1 LSYKSDI
8 ADLKR
13 VGYAR
18 QRVERLADQLERAE
32 SVAYSITSHIR
43 TDGTPSAHSG
53 GPPDRIAGAVVAMDA
68 LRTQIA
74 DAIADH
80 AGVMQRVSSRLDAM
94 ASDRHAH
101 LLHLRYVDM
110 MPWADVAE
118 KLGVETASIYRMH
131 RDALRGYAAAGG
143 DRHA

>member
-1 LSYKSDI
+1 LSYKSDL
-8 ADLKR
+8 ADLRR

-53 GPPDRIAGAVVAMDA
+53 PPDRIAGAIVAMEA
-68 LRTQIA
+68 LREQIA
-74 DAIADH
+74 AAIEDH
-80 AGVMQRVSSRLDAM
+80 ADVMRRVSSRLDSM
-94 ASDRHAH
+94 SSDRHAH
-101 LLHLRYVDM
+101 LLHLRYIDLL
-110 MPWADVAE
+110 PWADVAE

-131 RDALRGYAAAGG
+131 RDALQGYSKAGG

>member
-1 LSYKSDI
+1 LSIKSDI

-43 TDGTPSAHSG
+43 TDGTPSAHG

-68 LRTQIA
+68 LRAQIA

-80 AGVMQRVSSRLDAM
+80 AGVMQRVSSRLDVM

-101 LLHLRYVDM
+101 LLHLRYIDLL
-110 MPWADVAE
+110 PWADVAE
-118 KLGVETASIYRMH
+118 RMGVETASIYRMH
-131 RDALRGYAAAGG
+131 RDALQGYAKAGDG
-143 DRHA
+143 HAQ

>member
-1 LSYKSDI
+1 MSIKSDI

-53 GPPDRIAGAVVAMDA
+53 PPDRIAGAVVAMDA
-68 LRTQIA
+68 LRAQIA

-80 AGVMQRVSSRLDAM
+80 AGVMQRVSSRLDSM
-94 ASDRHAH
+94 SSDRHAH
-101 LLHLRYVDM
+101 LLHLRYIDLL
-110 MPWADVAE
+110 PWADVAE
-118 KLGVETASIYRMH
+118 RLGVETASIYRMH
-131 RDALRGYAAAGG
+131 RDALQGYSKAGG
-143 DRHA
+143 GAHA

>member
-1 LSYKSDI
+1 MGIKSDI

-43 TDGTPSAHSG
+43 TDGTPSTHG

-80 AGVMQRVSSRLDAM
+80 AGVMRRVASRLDAM

-101 LLHLRYVDM
+101 LLHLRYVDLL
-110 MPWADVAE
+110 PWADVAQR
-118 KLGVETASIYRMH
+118 LGVETASIYRMH
-131 RDALRGYAAAGG
+131 RDALQGYSKAGG

>member
-1 LSYKSDI
+1 MSYKSDI

-43 TDGTPSAHSG
+43 TDGTPASHG
-53 GPPDRIAGAVVAMDA
+53 GPPDRIAGAVVAMEA

-80 AGVMQRVSSRLDAM
+80 ADVMRRVSSRLDAM
-94 ASDRHAH
+94 RSDRHAH
-101 LLHLRYVDM
+101 LLHLRYIDLL
-110 MPWADVAE
+110 PWADIAQQM
-118 KLGVETASIYRMH
+118 GIETASIYRLH
-131 RDALRGYAAAGG
+131 RAALQGYAAAGG
-143 DRHA
+143 DRHD

>member
-1 LSYKSDI
+1 MSIKSDI

-32 SVAYSITSHIR
+32 SVAYSITSHMR
-43 TDGTPSAHSG
+43 TDGTPNAHG

-94 ASDRHAH
+94 RSDRHAH
-101 LLHLRYVDM
+101 LLHLRYIDLL
-110 MPWADVAE
+110 PWADVAE

-131 RDALRGYAAAGG
+131 RDALQGYAKAGDG
-143 DRHA
+143 HA

>member
-1 LSYKSDI
+1 MSIKSDI

-43 TDGTPSAHSG
+43 TDGTPASHG
-53 GPPDRIAGAVVAMDA
+53 GPPDRIAGAVVAMEA
-68 LRTQIA
+68 LREQIA
-74 DAIADH
+74 AAIEDH
-80 AGVMQRVSSRLDAM
+80 ASVMRRVSSRLDAM
-94 ASDRHAH
+94 HSDRYAH
-101 LLHLRYVDM
+101 LLHLRYVDLL
-110 MPWADVAE
+110 PWADVAE

-131 RDALRGYAAAGG
+131 RDALRGYAEAGG
-143 DRHA
+143 DRHAQ